1 MKKQQSGF
9 TLIELVIVIVILGL
23 LAATALPRFID
34 ITTDANTAARA
45 GVVGGLASA
54 MAIIHAQC
62 LVDSNCD
69 DEQDISLDGGGTV
82 TINGQGYPDIGDG
95 ETYGDASGCQTLVS
109 NMLGGGISSFT
120 ITYNTTTD
128 VCEVTGNP
136 TAYATVIPVRPDG
149 SVD

>member
-34 ITTDANTAARA
+34 ITDDANTAARA

-62 LVDSNCD
+62 LVDSACD
-69 DEQDISLDGGGTV
+69 DGDTVTLDGGAAITL
-82 TINGQGYPDIGDG
+82 NGNGYPDIGASG
-95 ETYGDASGCQTLVS
+95 ETYDDAASCGTLIG
-109 NMLGGGISSFT
+109 NMLGGSTNSYT
-120 ITYNTTTD
+120 IGYTSPNCT
-128 VCEVTGNP
+128 VTGNP
-136 TAYATVIPVRPDG
+136 TAYASVITVSGNGNVQ
-149 SVD
+149 